1 MRKRIVFIILIGA
14 LWISTIPVSA
24 HAGGSVGGG
33 SGSSS
38 GGSSASPNNDTE
50 THPPAKAGSQ
60 ILSLLPYLLVCGAFT
75 YAGAYVMHKK
85 HREGH
90 QLMKQLE
97 KLDPI
102 WNEEAMNHYVTDTFY
117 AVQYAW
123 MEMDIEKLKEYLTPR
138 LIEQWTAKLAWME
151 QREEVSVMK
160 DIHLKGRQIMGVY
173 DYLDDDRDFVWYYIK
188 ASMIDYNQNIRT
200 MEVTEG
206 DAEHSI
212 TFEEYWKFQRV
223 GSRFL
228 LDDVMGID
236 EVAAEAFRSMSESV
250 TNEDS

>member
-1 MRKRIVFIILIGA
+1 
-14 LWISTIPVSA
+14 
-24 HAGGSVGGG
+24 
-33 SGSSS
+33 
-38 GGSSASPNNDTE
+38 
-50 THPPAKAGSQ
+50 
-60 ILSLLPYLLVCGAFT
+60 
-75 YAGAYVMHKK
+75 
-85 HREGH
+85 
-90 QLMKQLE
+90 
-97 KLDPI
+97 
-102 WNEEAMNHYVTDTFY
+102 
-117 AVQYAW
+117 
-123 MEMDIEKLKEYLTPR
+123 
-138 LIEQWTAKLAWME
+138 
-151 QREEVSVMK
+151 
-160 DIHLKGRQIMGVY
+160 MGVY

-200 MEVTEG
+200 LEVTEG